1 MTWGLKHWIS
11 VINSELSRACPTEQ
25 NIFTIQTSKTV
36 LFLFLQYGFD
46 YMRWKSRNVLVTML
60 SDGPGE
66 IRWWQTEYLSPPVG
80 SVITGQIKC
89 LSKSNQICWLC
100 DYRLITFYQGDGYQ
114 SLLRGPA
121 YPLRSQSCSVPYLSR
136 GLPNLF
142 SQEFGGIT
150 FHKTLT
156 KWQVNDDISPALLW

>member
-1 MTWGLKHWIS
+1 MSNRAEYFHNPNIKNCSVFTSSVSFRLHEMEISQRLGNNAEWWTWGD
-11 VINSELSRACPTEQ
+11 T
-25 NIFTIQTSKTV
+25 
-36 LFLFLQYGFD
+36 
-46 YMRWKSRNVLVTML
+46 LVTN
-60 SDGPGE
+60 
-66 IRWWQTEYLSPPVG
+66 RYLSPPVG

-89 LSKSNQICWLC
+89 FSKSNQICWLC